1 MSNPRPVTLTETTK
15 EQLRTVSTAT
25 LTSQLIAHGFC
36 NTFLT
41 GVYPLRPDLRMVGY
55 AVTLRFVA
63 AREDMPEKVADL
75 SANPQRLAIEA
86 VGEEDV
92 LVADA
97 RGEIRGA
104 VFGDIFAYRMKALGA
119 AGFVTDGS
127 VRDTPSC
134 AESDLPIYLQAV
146 QATRS
151 NQWHHPADW
160 NVAVSC
166 AGVLIMPGDIIVGD
180 GEGVVAIPS
189 HVAEAVAAA
198 AYEQELREQYVV
210 EMVKAGQSTVGLYP
224 PDDRVLADFEA
235 WRSENG
241 L

>member
-1 MSNPRPVTLTETTK
+1 
-15 EQLRTVSTAT
+15 
-25 LTSQLIAHGFC
+25 
-36 NTFLT
+36 
-41 GVYPLRPDLRMVGY
+41 MVGY

-127 VRDTPSC
+127 VRDRSAHLSPS
-134 AESDLPIYLQAV
+134 STGNPLQPMA
-146 QATRS
+146 S
-151 NQWHHPADW
+151 
-160 NVAVSC
+160 
-166 AGVLIMPGDIIVGD
+166 PG
-180 GEGVVAIPS
+180 
-189 HVAEAVAAA
+189 
-198 AYEQELREQYVV
+198 
-210 EMVKAGQSTVGLYP
+210 
-224 PDDRVLADFEA
+224 
-235 WRSENG
+235 
-241 L
+241 